1 MGSERRSVPVIG
13 LTGGIGSGKSAAA
26 NRFAELGVHV
36 VDTDLIAH
44 RLTAPDGGA
53 IAAIRQAFGDEVIQ
67 ADGAMNRAA
76 MRARVFG
83 DPSARALLESILHP
97 MIYQESL
104 QDLSLAQSPY
114 AILVVP
120 LLFENQRYRDLVIR
134 SVLVDCDESLQISRV
149 MQRSGMTEEN
159 VRSIMAAQMGRAQRK
174 ALADDIIDNNGS
186 LDDLRLQVDAKHRYH
201 LAIAARIPV
210 KS

>member
-1 MGSERRSVPVIG
+1 
-13 LTGGIGSGKSAAA
+13 
-26 NRFAELGVHV
+26 
-36 VDTDLIAH
+36 
-44 RLTAPDGGA
+44 
-53 IAAIRQAFGDEVIQ
+53 
-67 ADGAMNRAA
+67 

-149 MQRSGMTEEN
+149 MQRNGMTEEN